1 MYHES
6 EHPSG
11 ICDLDCH
18 SPWTEDLLDIKHINA
33 QESWR
38 WNFNLSD
45 WDLQE
50 PSAAHAWWPHRNLG
64 PNGHLIMGLNLIL
77 EPWGCMWPVC
87 ALCVVF
93 FNCVLHA
100 VTAVDRKIWLGWTVG
115 LEFVLH
121 PSNKVRCKLSV
132 CEVFSK
138 CPKTYNENMS
148 QLSLNFKQC
157 LKQRKRVST
166 TFSQPLL
173 PASWGRD
180 SQFVD
185 FQYFNWSRKSM
196 KIQQLSFN
204 QKGFRRD
211 AGLGQNWPFLVFTV
225 AIHFLGFWDCWSI
238 WPTPRPRPR
247 ST

>member
-1 MYHES
+1 MS
-6 EHPSG
+6 NTSMLKKVDDGTSIFRTG
-11 ICDLDCH
+11 IYKSLQ
-18 SPWTEDLLDIKHINA
+18 LLMRGDH
-33 QESWR
+33 
-38 WNFNLSD
+38 
-45 WDLQE
+45 
-50 PSAAHAWWPHRNLG
+50 
-64 PNGHLIMGLNLIL
+64 M

-173 PASWGRD
+173 PAS
-180 SQFVD
+180 
-185 FQYFNWSRKSM
+185 
-196 KIQQLSFN
+196 
-204 QKGFRRD
+204 
-211 AGLGQNWPFLVFTV
+211 
-225 AIHFLGFWDCWSI
+225 
-238 WPTPRPRPR
+238 
-247 ST
+247 